1 MMNLQIVV
9 LPVDQIKIGAR
20 QRTNDP
26 ATEKH
31 IKELASEIASNGLLH
46 AVAVSKDHSLVA
58 GYCRLSAVRSLTAE
72 YYYNSGRID
81 PHFIPCVVVHQ
92 ESEREQFRLELM
104 ENLRRKNLSPLD
116 EARAVAAL
124 HRMFSEQYGPE
135 WTQEDTGK
143 ELDQLR
149 GEERHPRVGH
159 AEVGDAILLEG
170 FSNDPEVA
178 KATSKK
184 EAVGIA
190 RKKLEQAF
198 RQGLGAL
205 AVSHTTDMTLF
216 EADLNTQLPLIATGS
231 VNGIITDPPYGV
243 DADKFGDQA
252 MVSGHQYADTPKAAM
267 AIAEVIF
274 KEGRRI
280 CQDQAHL
287 YMFCDVRLFDWLKT
301 IAVANGWQPF
311 ATPLIWHKLNVGH
324 APWPGYF
331 SRRYECILF
340 AQKGT
345 RQLAKSR
352 SDVFEYSV
360 AGDKLH
366 AAQKP
371 IALYEELMS
380 LSFFP
385 GELVLDP
392 CAGSGTIFRAAKA
405 AGLRA
410 IGCEND
416 PGSANLCRA
425 AIAEL

>member
-1 MMNLQIVV
+1 MNLQVIV

-31 IKELASEIASNGLLH
+31 IKELSAEIKANGLLH
-46 AVAVSKDHSLVA
+46 AIAVSKDHNLVA
-58 GYCRLSAVRSLTAE
+58 GYCRLSAIRALVDE
-72 YYYNSGRID
+72 YYYNSSRID

-92 ESEREQFRLELM
+92 ESERDQFRLELM

-116 EARAVAAL
+116 EAKAVAAL
-124 HRMFSEQYGPE
+124 HRMFQEERGTE

-159 AEVGDAILLEG
+159 GEVGDAILLEG
-170 FSNDPEVA
+170 FADDPEVA
-178 KATSKK
+178 KATSRK
-184 EAVGIA
+184 EAVSIA
-190 RKKLEQAF
+190 KKKLEQQF

-205 AVSHTTDMTLF
+205 AV
-216 EADLNTQLPLIATGS
+216 NTSEDFKLHEVDIRNFLPYMGTETI
-231 VNGIITDPPYGV
+231 NGIIVDPPYGV
-243 DADKFGDQA
+243 DADQFGEQA
-252 MVSGHQYADTPKAAM
+252 AVGGHQYADTLDNAVD
-267 AIAEVIF
+267 IATLIF
-274 KEGRRI
+274 TEGFRVCREN
-280 CQDQAHL
+280 AHL
-287 YMFCDVRLFDWLKT
+287 YMFCDIRLFSILKAQ
-301 IAVANGWQPF
+301 AVVAGWRPF
-311 ATPLIWHKLNVGH
+311 ATPLIWNKVNVGH

-340 AQKGT
+340 AEKGN

-352 SDVFEYSV
+352 SDVFEFSV
-360 AGDKLH
+360 VGEKLH

-371 IALYEELMS
+371 VELYEELMK

-385 GELVLDP
+385 GELVADF
-392 CAGSGTIFRAAKA
+392 CAGSGTIFRAAKR